1 MSDADT
7 DDPTADRAAG
17 ALLGLACGDALGR
30 PVEFETPASIEAE
43 HGRVTE
49 MLGQGTHGQPAGTV
63 TDDTELALCIARSL
77 VARDGFDPE
86 DVAERFVAWLDA
98 GPFDVGL
105 MTRDA
110 IEELRSGAP
119 PEDAGQAVWER
130 RPEGSNAGNGSLMRC
145 APHALAYHL
154 DGRLA
159 EVSRYSS
166 AITHADPRCRWGC
179 AALNIVLSGLMA
191 GDDPALAANGVTLTI
206 EEGDEVREVVA
217 GVTRAIRDNGGPT
230 PEDLSAS
237 GYVLDTLET
246 GLYHGLTAPDAEEA
260 IVRAVNMG
268 DDADTVGAVT
278 GAVAGARFGASA
290 LPERWLDAIDE
301 AEELRS
307 LAGELLALE
316 PTRP

>member
-1 MSDADT
+1 MSDDE
-7 DDPTADRAAG
+7 PADRARG
-17 ALLGLACGDALGR
+17 VLLGLASGDALGR

-63 TDDTELALCIARSL
+63 TDDTDLALCLARSL
-77 VARDGFDPE
+77 AACDGFDPD
-86 DVAERFVAWLDA
+86 DVAERFVAWLDS

-110 IEELRSGAP
+110 IDELRNGTP
-119 PEDAGQAVWER
+119 PDEAGQVVWER
-130 RPEGSNAGNGSLMRC
+130 RPEGSNAGNGSVMRC

-154 DGRLA
+154 DSRLA
-159 EVSRYSS
+159 DVSRESS
-166 AITHADPRCRWGC
+166 AITHADPRCTWAC
-179 AALNIVLSGLMA
+179 AALNIVLSGLVA
-191 GDDPALAANGVTLTI
+191 GDDPALAANGVVLSM
-206 EEGDEVREVVA
+206 EGDDAVREVVA
-217 GVTRAIRDNGGPT
+217 GVKRAVERDEGPDR
-230 PEDLSAS
+230 EDLSAS

-246 GLYHGLTAPDAEEA
+246 GLYQGLTAPDAEEA

-290 LPERWLDAIDE
+290 LPERWLEQLDE
-301 AEELRS
+301 AGELRS
-307 LAGELLALE
+307 LADELLALE